1 MVARLVGLSKA
12 LVMNADHQ
20 MDDLM
25 QMAEEAGFN
34 LFSDGLRDDGSRSTY
49 LDCWPEQLAAFAQL
63 VAKKAVEAERANR
76 PYWLC
81 CGGIDPQVHRW
92 GCIEAKSGHPE
103 RCVFG
108 TAAEH
113 SVRR

>member
-1 MVARLVGLSKA
+1 
-12 LVMNADHQ
+12 

-25 QMAEEAGFN
+25 QMAREAG
-34 LFSDGLRDDGSRSTY
+34 LYTHKEVQPELR
-49 LDCWPEQLAAFAQL
+49 LFAQL

-81 CGGIDPQVHRW
+81 CGGIDPQVHRR
-92 GCIEAKSGHPE
+92 GCIEAQSGHPE

-108 TAAEH
+108 TASEH
-113 SVRR
+113 STHR